1 MHLFSDTTSYKY
13 ESLNKRENSKMIKEW
28 VHLLHKLD
36 EFACLTN
43 ILKNI
48 HSIST
53 FFISNNIRWK
63 NYIQFAIFIP
73 WTVYEI
79 EFCWITTYGQI
90 YTIIKRPSLK
100 LNFHC
105 KSCYENELI
114 IVAYIPMII
123 IIYAN
128 TRLITTQKHVSSI
141 MFGDVFIVHTT
152 HT

>member
-1 MHLFSDTTSYKY
+1 MYLLSNTTSYKNKF
-13 ESLNKRENSKMIKEW
+13 LNKWENSKVIKEW
-28 VHLLHKLD
+28 FYLMHKWD

-43 ILKNI
+43 I
-48 HSIST
+48 ST
-53 FFISNNIRWK
+53 FFISTMLRWK
-63 NYIQFAIFIP
+63 NYIQSAIFIP